1 MRARATPQANRKR
14 HSRPVDFVIRLVT
27 EKPLGTFG
35 AVISLVLLFTGV
47 FADFLAPF
55 GMNEANTG
63 HFLAPPSAQ
72 FWLGTDQ
79 LGRDMLSRVIYGAR
93 VSVIVGLAGS
103 AIGTLIAI
111 FIGTLS
117 AYIGGRFDLLVQRF
131 VDGVMC
137 LPGLVL
143 LMVVISMIGPGMW
156 SVILTLGVLFGISSS
171 RIIRGAVIGIK
182 NNVYVAAAIAVGC
195 PTSKVLTRHI
205 LPNIMAPVIILFSLR
220 VPAVIVT
227 EASLSFLGFGI
238 PPPTPSWGGMLGSM
252 ARPYMLSA
260 PWMVIWPGLA
270 LAIVV
275 YGINMYGDAARDIL
289 DPRLSGGSGRY
300 GVKIKNTALKKQ
312 RAQDTEKKAKLLAR
326 HGAATSDNLWRQG
339 GS

>member
-1 MRARATPQANRKR
+1 MRARATPQANKKR

-195 PTSKVLTRHI
+195 PTSKILTRHI

-289 DPRLSGGSGRY
+289 DPRLSGGGGRY
-300 GVKIKNTALKKQ
+300 GVKIKKTALKKK
-312 RAQDTEKKAKLLAR
+312 RARDTAKRAKLLAR
-326 HGAATSDNLWRQG
+326 HGAATSDNR
-339 GS
+339 

>member
-1 MRARATPQANRKR
+1 
-14 HSRPVDFVIRLVT
+14 
-27 EKPLGTFG
+27 
-35 AVISLVLLFTGV
+35 
-47 FADFLAPF
+47 
-55 GMNEANTG
+55 
-63 HFLAPPSAQ
+63 
-72 FWLGTDQ
+72 
-79 LGRDMLSRVIYGAR
+79 MLSRVIYGAR

-111 FIGTLS
+111 VIGTVS
-117 AYIGGRFDLLVQRF
+117 AYVGGRLDLIVQRF

-182 NNVYVAAAIAVGC
+182 NNVYVAAAIAIGA
-195 PTSKVLTRHI
+195 PTIKILTRHI

-300 GVKIKNTALKKQ
+300 GVKVSKQ
-312 RAQDTEKKAKLLAR
+312 KAKFLAR
-326 HGAATSDNLWRQG
+326 DEAAKSDNL
-339 GS
+339 SA

>member
-1 MRARATPQANRKR
+1 MLPPATAHARKKR

-27 EKPLGTFG
+27 EKPLGTLG
-35 AVISLVLLFTGV
+35 AIISLVLLFTGI
-47 FADFLAPF
+47 FADILAPF
-55 GMNEANTG
+55 GMNETNKG

-79 LGRDMLSRVIYGAR
+79 MGRDMLSRVIYGAR

-111 FIGTLS
+111 LIGTVS
-117 AYIGGRFDLLVQRF
+117 AYIGGKLDLIVQRF

-171 RIIRGAVIGIK
+171 RIIRSAVIAIK
-182 NNVYVAAAIAVGC
+182 NNVYVAAAIAIGA
-195 PTSKVLTRHI
+195 PTIKILARHI

-289 DPRLSGGSGRY
+289 DPRLSGGVGRY
-300 GVKIKNTALKKQ
+300 GVKVNKKE
-312 RAQDTEKKAKLLAR
+312 ATSLAR
-326 HGAATSDNLWRQG
+326 DEAATSENR
-339 GS
+339 

>member
-1 MRARATPQANRKR
+1 
-14 HSRPVDFVIRLVT
+14 
-27 EKPLGTFG
+27 
-35 AVISLVLLFTGV
+35 
-47 FADFLAPF
+47 
-55 GMNEANTG
+55 MNEANTG
-63 HFLAPPSAQ
+63 YFLAPPSAQ

-111 FIGTLS
+111 LIGTLS

-171 RIIRGAVIGIK
+171 RIIRSAVIGIK

-300 GVKIKNTALKKQ
+300 GVRIKKTREKGKVCSPATAPR
-312 RAQDTEKKAKLLAR
+312 RAT
-326 HGAATSDNLWRQG
+326 NL
-339 GS
+339 